1 MASRHYIYLHGA
13 GSFFVIYKKRKELD
27 MEEVHDL
34 SEELY
39 LDVLT
44 EAYNRRYYEEKV
56 KNAQGYAGIAMI
68 DLDDFKLYNDSF
80 GHSAGDEAIEVV
92 AKVIQKVIGDTG
104 KLIRYGGDEFVLVFP
119 EIGEKEFISQL
130 EKIHKKINQASL
142 TDHTGLQIS
151 VSIGGTMAKNE
162 VFDEVVKRADRLMYQ
177 AKNEKNTIVTEV
189 ESEKLSPLRSDIK
202 EAKQQILIVD
212 DSQMN
217 RELLAEMLQ
226 EDFKIMEAEN
236 GKQAVEIL
244 QKYGSEIALVLL
256 DIIMPVMNGFE
267 VLEVMNEKHMMEDI
281 PVIMISTEN
290 TDEIIRQA
298 YELGVSDYI
307 NRPFDAR
314 IVYRRVNNTIKLYA
328 KQRRLI
334 NLVKKQVEE
343 KENNNQIMI
352 SILSHIVEFRNGESG
367 AHVLHINI
375 LTEML
380 LERLM
385 HKTDQYPLTWTERHL
400 IPTASALH
408 DIGKIGIEEKILNKP
423 GKLTKE
429 EFEIMKTHT
438 LIGAEMLKDIQ
449 VQHGEELVKIAY
461 EICRW
466 HHERYDGRGYPDG
479 LKGEEIPISAQVV
492 SLADVYDALVS
503 ERVYKKAFSH
513 ETAIEMIK
521 NGECGIFNPIL
532 IECMLE
538 IQDKMREAYHIK

>member
-1 MASRHYIYLHGA
+1 MQH
-13 GSFFVIYKKRKELD
+13 RKGFY
-27 MEEVHDL
+27 MEQVHDL
-34 SEELY
+34 IEELY

-44 EAYNRRYYEEKV
+44 GAYNRRYYEEKV
-56 KNAQGYAGIAMI
+56 KNMQGYAGIAMI

-80 GHSAGDEAIEVV
+80 GHSAGDEAIEIVS
-92 AKVIQKVIGDTG
+92 KEIQKVIGKG
-104 KLIRYGGDEFVLVFP
+104 GQLIRYGGDEFVLVYP
-119 EIGEKEFISQL
+119 SIGEKDFISLL
-130 EKIHKKINQASL
+130 ERIHKKINQASL
-142 TDHTGLQIS
+142 TDHAGLQLS
-151 VSIGGTMAKNE
+151 VSIGGTLAHNE
-162 VFDEVVKRADRLMYQ
+162 VYEEVVKRADRLMYQ
-177 AKNEKNTIVTEV
+177 AKNEKNTVVTEIDTDRVASGHSEV
-189 ESEKLSPLRSDIK
+189 EKT
-202 EAKQQILIVD
+202 KQQILIVD
-212 DSQMN
+212 DSEMN
-217 RELLAEMLQ
+217 REILAEMLQ
-226 EDFKIMEAEN
+226 EDFKIIEAEN
-236 GKQAVEIL
+236 GKRAIEIL
-244 QKYGSEIALVLL
+244 QEHGSEIALVLL

-267 VLEVMNEKHMMEDI
+267 VLEIMNERHMMEDI

-290 TDEIIRQA
+290 SDETIRQA

-307 NRPFDAR
+307 NRPFDSR
-314 IVYRRVNNTIKLYA
+314 VVYRRVNNTIKLYA

-385 HKTDQYPLTWTERHL
+385 QKTDQYQLTWAERHL

-408 DIGKIGIEEKILNKP
+408 DIGKIGIDEKILNKP

-461 EICRW
+461 QICRW
-466 HHERYDGRGYPDG
+466 HHERYDGKGYPDG

-513 ETAIEMIK
+513 EKAIEMIQ
-521 NGECGIFNPIL
+521 NGECGVFNPIL

-538 IQDKMREAYHIK
+538 IQYKMKEAYHTK

>member
-1 MASRHYIYLHGA
+1 MAFRHYIYLHGA

-27 MEEVHDL
+27 MEKILDL

-44 EAYNRRYYEEKV
+44 
-56 KNAQGYAGIAMI
+56 
-68 DLDDFKLYNDSF
+68 
-80 GHSAGDEAIEVV
+80 
-92 AKVIQKVIGDTG
+92 
-104 KLIRYGGDEFVLVFP
+104 
-119 EIGEKEFISQL
+119 
-130 EKIHKKINQASL
+130 
-142 TDHTGLQIS
+142 DHTGLQIS
-151 VSIGGTMAKNE
+151 ANIGGTMAKNE
-162 VFDEVVKRADRLMYQ
+162 
-177 AKNEKNTIVTEV
+177 KNTMVIEV
-189 ESEKLSPLRSDIK
+189 GSEKLSPLHSDIK

-244 QKYGSEIALVLL
+244 QKHSSEIALVLL

-267 VLEVMNEKHMMEDI
+267 VLEVMNEKHMMENI

-385 HKTDQYPLTWTERHL
+385 QKTDQYPLTWTERHL

-438 LIGAEMLKDIQ
+438 LIGADMLKDIQ

-532 IECMLE
+532 MECMLE

>member
-1 MASRHYIYLHGA
+1 MAFRHYIYLHGA

-27 MEEVHDL
+27 MEKILDL

-44 EAYNRRYYEEKV
+44 
-56 KNAQGYAGIAMI
+56 
-68 DLDDFKLYNDSF
+68 
-80 GHSAGDEAIEVV
+80 
-92 AKVIQKVIGDTG
+92 
-104 KLIRYGGDEFVLVFP
+104 
-119 EIGEKEFISQL
+119 
-130 EKIHKKINQASL
+130 
-142 TDHTGLQIS
+142 DHTGLQIS
-151 VSIGGTMAKNE
+151 ANIGGTMAKNE
-162 VFDEVVKRADRLMYQ
+162 
-177 AKNEKNTIVTEV
+177 KNTIVIEV
-189 ESEKLSPLRSDIK
+189 GSEKLSPLHSDIK

-244 QKYGSEIALVLL
+244 QKHSSEIALVLL

-267 VLEVMNEKHMMEDI
+267 VLEVMNEKHMMENI

-385 HKTDQYPLTWTERHL
+385 QKTDQYPLTWTERHL

-438 LIGAEMLKDIQ
+438 LIGADMLKDIQ

-532 IECMLE
+532 MECMLE